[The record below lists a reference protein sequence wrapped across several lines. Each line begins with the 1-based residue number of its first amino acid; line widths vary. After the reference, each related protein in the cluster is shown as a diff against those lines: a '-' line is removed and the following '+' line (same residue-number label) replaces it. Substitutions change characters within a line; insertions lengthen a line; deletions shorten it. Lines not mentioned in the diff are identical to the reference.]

1 MNKSFIIENAIK
13 TSLTAFVLLVCWATL
28 TPTFAAEN
36 NGWRADRRA
45 QMEERMEQRMEQ
57 RIEEQLNQIDKNL
70 SVDQVRDIV
79 EGRIASMGNTNLKV
93 GKATPTEN
101 NSVEVEI
108 VTRDD
113 SLVQTVEI
121 STRTGRPAEAERR
134 FIAQR
139 MMRGNMGGHE
149 GGRGFRRGGRGF
161 NALALAM
168 GPNNRDLDLTV
179 EQARTLAES
188 RLILAGN
195 DRLKVGT
202 VEAIDEETIVVE
214 IVTVDDSLVVRR
226 EIDRDTGRQRRAS
239 AN

>member
-28 TPTFAAEN
+28 TPTFAADQN
-36 NGWRADRRA
+36 DWRADRRA
-45 QMEERMEQRMEQ
+45 QMEQRMEG
-57 RIEEQLNQIDKNL
+57 RLNEIDKDL
-70 SVDQVRDIV
+70 SVEQVRDIV
-79 EGRIASMGNTNLKV
+79 AGRIASMGNTNLKV
-93 GKATPTEN
+93 GDATSTEEN
-101 NSVEVEI
+101 TVEVEI
-108 VTRDD
+108 VTQDD

-121 STRTGRPAEAERR
+121 STRTGRPADMERK
-134 FIAQR
+134 FMQR
-139 MMRGNMGGHE
+139 MMRGKMGDHDRN
-149 GGRGFRRGGRGF
+149 RGFSRERRGGRGF

-195 DRLKVGT
+195 DRLKVGS
-202 VEAIDEETIVVE
+202 VEAVDEETIVVE

-226 EIDRDTGRQRRAS
+226 EIDRDTGRQRRA
-239 AN
+239 N

>member
-13 TSLTAFVLLVCWATL
+13 TSLTAFVLLACWAAL
-28 TPTFAAEN
+28 TPTYAAEDN
-36 NGWRADRRA
+36 DWRAERRA
-45 QMEERMEQRMEQ
+45 HMEERMEER
-57 RIEEQLNQIDKNL
+57 LNQIDKKL

-93 GKATPTEN
+93 GKATATEN
-101 NSVEVEI
+101 NSVSVEI
-108 VTRDD
+108 VTQDD

-121 STRTGRPAEAERR
+121 STRTGRPVDAERR
-134 FIAQR
+134 FMAQR
-139 MMRGNMGGHE
+139 MMRGKMGHHD
-149 GGRGFRRGGRGF
+149 GGRGMSRERRGGRGF
-161 NALALAM
+161 DSLALAM
-168 GPNNRDLDLTV
+168 GPSNRDLDLTV

-195 DRLKVGT
+195 DRLKVGS
-202 VEAIDEETIVVE
+202 VEAIDEDTIVVE

-226 EIDRDTGRQRRAS
+226 EIDRDTGRQRRVS